1 MLDDPV
7 IFTLAFAYLGLMFA
21 VAWYADR
28 RADLGRPLGRNP
40 YVYTLSI
47 AVYCTAW
54 TFYGSVGRAAGGGVA
69 FLPIYLGPTL
79 MLALGWLVL
88 RKMVRIAKQQRI
100 TSIADFIGSRY
111 GKSALLG
118 GLVTLIA
125 LVGILPYI
133 ALQLKA
139 VVLSFDVLHGQPRG
153 APDAS
158 LWRDSA
164 LWVAL
169 LMAAFTIVF
178 GTRHIDAS
186 ERHEGMVC
194 AIAFESVVKLAAF
207 LAAGVFVCWTL
218 FDGPAD
224 IFARAEANAALA
236 PLLHLDH
243 LSGGGWLLLTLVS
256 ACAIVCLPRQFQVA
270 VVENV
275 DEGHVRKASWL
286 FPAYLLVINLFVLP
300 IAFAGVLSY
309 PDGSMDPDTFMLTLP
324 LAAGADALALLVFIG
339 GLSAATGML
348 IVETIA
354 LSTMVCNDLVLPA
367 LLRFGGLAA
376 RARGDLAGLLLG
388 IRRAAIVAALLLGY
402 IYYRLIGESY
412 ALVTIGLVSFVAAA
426 QFAPPIIAGMYWRGA
441 TRLGATLGLV
451 AGFVTWS
458 YTLLLPGF
466 ARSGWLPDGF
476 VEHGL
481 LGAAWLRPY
490 ALFGFA
496 DLDPI
501 GHAAFWSLL
510 ANAGTL
516 VAVSLFSQQSAIERV
531 QAALFVDPFRE
542 RGEGG
547 AWGGTATVAELREL
561 LARFL
566 GEEQAERVLAEHG
579 HGGGRDGDDD
589 AEQALIARVERLL
602 AGAVGAASAR
612 VLVAS
617 TVRGEVL
624 GLDHVMQILDET
636 SQVMEYS
643 RRLEQ
648 QSRELEAATRELRDA
663 NRRLQE
669 LDRMKDE
676 FVATVS
682 HELRTPLTS
691 IRAFSEILRDND
703 DLPAEQR
710 AEFLAIVV
718 SESERLTRLVNE
730 ILDLAK
736 IEAGRMEW
744 RIERLDLREPLETAI
759 AAVRQLFAGGDVAL
773 DTSLPAAPVYVE
785 GDRDRLTQVM
795 LNLLGNAEKF
805 CERGS
810 GRVQVRLE
818 SAGGEARITVA
829 DNGPGI
835 PEDQVE
841 HVFERFHQV
850 PGLDSERGKGTGLG
864 LAISH
869 RIVTHLGGH
878 IRAQS
883 APGQGTT
890 IVIGLPVSIADAAD

>member
-1 MLDDPV
+1 MLEDPTV
-7 IFTLAFAYLGLMFA
+7 PGVALAYLALMFA

-28 RADLGRPLGRNP
+28 RADGGRPIGRNA
-40 YVYTLSI
+40 YVYTLSM

-88 RKMVRIAKQQRI
+88 RKMVRIAKHQRI

-118 GLVTLIA
+118 GMVTVIA
-125 LVGILPYI
+125 VVGILPYI

-139 VVLSFDVLHGQPRG
+139 VVVSFNLLHGLP
-153 APDAS
+153 AAS
-158 LWRDSA
+158 ASAAGPLWRDSA

-186 ERHEGMVC
+186 ERHEGMVV

-207 LAAGVFVCWTL
+207 LAVGVYVSYVL
-218 FDGPAD
+218 FDGPAS
-224 IFARAEANAALA
+224 IFERAGADPGLA
-236 PLLHLDH
+236 PLLTLGH
-243 LSGGGWLLLTLVS
+243 LSGGDWLLLTLVS
-256 ACAIVCLPRQFQVA
+256 MCAIVCLPRQFQVA

-275 DEGHVRKASWL
+275 DEGHVRRASWL
-286 FPAYLLVINLFVLP
+286 LPAYLLVINLFVLP
-300 IAFAGVLSY
+300 IAFAGVLLY
-309 PDGSMDPDTFMLTLP
+309 PGGSVDPDTFVLTIP
-324 LAAGADALALLVFIG
+324 MNAGADGLALLVFIG

-348 IVETIA
+348 VVETIA

-367 LLRFGGLAA
+367 LLRAGGLAVGRRDIA
-376 RARGDLAGLLLG
+376 SLLLG
-388 IRRAAIVAALLLGY
+388 IRRGSIVAVLLLGY
-402 IYYRLIGESY
+402 LYYRLIGESY
-412 ALVTIGLVSFVAAA
+412 ALVTIGLVSFVAAF
-426 QFAPPIIAGMYWRGA
+426 QFAPPIVAAMYWRGA
-441 TRLGATLGLV
+441 Y
-451 AGFVTWS
+451 S
-458 YTLLLPGF
+458 LLLPGF
-466 ARSGWLPDGF
+466 ARSGWLPAGF
-476 VEHGL
+476 LEHGAF
-481 LGAAWLRPY
+481 GVEWLRPY
-490 ALFGFA
+490 ALFGFS

-501 GHAAFWSLL
+501 AHATFWSLL

-516 VAVSLFSQQSAIERV
+516 VVVSLFSRQSAIERV
-531 QAALFVDPFRE
+531 QAALFADPFRLG
-542 RGEGG
+542 GESDAA
-547 AWGGTATVAELREL
+547 AWGGTATVAELRGL

-566 GEEQAERVLAEHG
+566 GAGRADAALAG
-579 HGGGRDGDDD
+579 HGFDAGVDED
-589 AEQALIARVERLL
+589 AEADQALIAQVERLL

-612 VLVAS
+612 ALVAS
-617 TVRGEVL
+617 TVRGEVPSI
-624 GLDHVMQILDET
+624 DHLMQILDET

-648 QSRELEAATRELRDA
+648 QSRELEAATRELREA

-676 FVATVS
+676 FVSTVS

-703 DLPAEQR
+703 DLDAAQR
-710 AEFLAIVV
+710 REFLGIVV
-718 SESERLTRLVNE
+718 GEAERLTRLVNE

-744 RIERLDLREPLETAI
+744 RIERLDLREPVQSTI
-759 AAVRQLFAGGDVAL
+759 AAVRQLYAGGGVAL
-773 DTSLPAAPVYVE
+773 EGTLPPDPVVVR
-785 GDRDRLTQVM
+785 GDRDRLAQVM
-795 LNLLGNAEKF
+795 TNLLGNAEKF
-805 CERGS
+805 CPRGT
-810 GRVQVRLE
+810 GRVRVCLE
-818 SAGGEARITVA
+818 VAGAEALITVA

-835 PEDQVE
+835 PGDQLE
-841 HVFERFHQV
+841 HVFDRFHQV
-850 PGLDSERGKGTGLG
+850 AGTGYGKGTGLG

-869 RIVTHLGGH
+869 RIVTHLGGDV
-878 IRAQS
+878 RADS
-883 APGQGTT
+883 EEGKGT
-890 IVIGLPVSIADAAD
+890 VITVRLPLAIADAAH